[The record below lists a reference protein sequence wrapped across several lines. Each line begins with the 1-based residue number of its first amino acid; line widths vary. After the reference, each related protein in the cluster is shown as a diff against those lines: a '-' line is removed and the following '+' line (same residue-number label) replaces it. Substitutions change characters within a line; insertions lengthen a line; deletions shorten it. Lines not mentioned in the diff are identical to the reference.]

1 MKIHYSHILVGI
13 FRLGEAILRMT
24 GWRGEKKDFVKM
36 QSLPFQSK
44 AELAS

>member
-1 MKIHYSHILVGI
+1 MKIHYSDILVGLL
-13 FRLGEAILRMT
+13 RLGDAILRMT

-36 QSLPFQSK
+36 QSLPFLSK